1 MKAGGHV
8 KKLQKWACGI
18 PYSATLHFVSLF
30 IWIISFQQKKTL
42 IVQMVGRRPQAILVC
57 VPSDIFFTMHNNC
70 AVIEILGSFEGW
82 NYSLV
87 AQHCRWLEF

>member
-1 MKAGGHV
+1 M
-8 KKLQKWACGI
+8 L
-18 PYSATLHFVSLF
+18 T
-30 IWIISFQQKKTL
+30 
-42 IVQMVGRRPQAILVC
+42 VQMAGRRPQAILVC

-87 AQHCRWLEF
+87 AQHRRWLEF

>member
-1 MKAGGHV
+1 MAVRHPLFSTLTPCKSFHLDYLFST
-8 KKLQKWACGI
+8 KKML
-18 PYSATLHFVSLF
+18 T
-30 IWIISFQQKKTL
+30 
-42 IVQMVGRRPQAILVC
+42 VQMAGRRPQAILVC

-87 AQHCRWLEF
+87 A